1 MKPAGRERGLRSERG
16 RSDEACRPRARA
28 PQQAKPPQREAA
40 CRERVLRSERG
51 GRDERSRTMTREWA
65 PLSAAGES
73 SQTAKKTQHVQ
84 NSK

>member
-1 MKPAGRERGLRSERG
+1 MKPPAESACSAAREAAVMKPACRERVLRSERG
-16 RSDEACRPRARA
+16 RSD
-28 PQQAKPPQREAA
+28 EAA

-51 GRDERSRTMTREWA
+51 RRAERSCTVTREWA
-65 PLSAAGES
+65 PLSEAGES